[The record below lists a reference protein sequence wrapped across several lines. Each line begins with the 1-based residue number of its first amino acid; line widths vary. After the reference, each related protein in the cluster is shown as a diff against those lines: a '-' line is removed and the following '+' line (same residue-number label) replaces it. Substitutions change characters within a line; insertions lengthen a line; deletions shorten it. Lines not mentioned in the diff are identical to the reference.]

1 MRFGSFVFSISR
13 DPKGDHQVINNTLR
27 EVELAEAIGLDAV
40 WLTEHHFDGAVAYAD
55 PLVFGAAVAMKTQ
68 RVRIGFAVVELA
80 LHHPVRL
87 AVQTALLDHL
97 SQGRLIVGTG
107 RGSAYNAYEYIGFG
121 TTLEAGHEMLPEAE
135 ALLVKAWTSENVR
148 HDGRFWQ
155 VAFPELRPRPYQ
167 QPHPPLVRACIGE
180 ASLVEMAKLGRPVLI
195 GIQTLET
202 LRHRLQLYRDTM
214 LATGFSE
221 AEVEQA
227 LDQTWAQRGL
237 YVSENDTEAMET
249 ASLALQRYRDHLLAA
264 RQKYN
269 PGGVLPRPPGQAPLP
284 AKSWSMPS
292 WPAPRSGSRRRL
304 RSCAMPGCAI
314 SCSTSMWAR
323 YPMTRSSDRC
333 GSWVT
338 RCCLGC
344 RLMHRIGGDLY
355 QNMPERKRASAVSV
369 PMSYGPA

>member
-1 MRFGSFVFSISR
+1 MRFGSFVFSISG
-13 DPKGDHQVINNTLR
+13 DPKGDHQVIKNTLR

-107 RGSAYNAYEYIGFG
+107 RGSAYNEYEYIGFG
-121 TTLEAGHEMLPEAE
+121 TTLEQGNQMLPEAE
-135 ALLVKAWTSENVR
+135 ALLVKAWTSEDVR
-148 HDGRFWQ
+148 HEGRFWQ

-167 QPHPPLVRACIGE
+167 QPHPPLVRACISE
-180 ASLVEMAKLGRPVLI
+180 ASVVEMAKIGRPVLI

-202 LRHRLQLYRDTM
+202 LRHRFQLYQDTM
-214 LATGFSE
+214 RAAGFNA
-221 AEVEQA
+221 AEVETA

-237 YVSENDTEAMET
+237 YVSENDAEALAT
-249 ASLALQRYRDHLLAA
+249 ADLALQRYRAHLLAA

-269 PGGVLPRPPGQAPLP
+269 PGGVPPRPPGQAPPPGEVVEHAFLAGSPQRVAEQIAALRDAGVRNLLLNMNVGQIAPDKVERSIRLFGDKVLP
-284 AKSWSMPS
+284 LAPS
-292 WPAPRSGSRRRL
+292 
-304 RSCAMPGCAI
+304 
-314 SCSTSMWAR
+314 
-323 YPMTRSSDRC
+323 
-333 GSWVT
+333 
-338 RCCLGC
+338 
-344 RLMHRIGGDLY
+344 
-355 QNMPERKRASAVSV
+355 
-369 PMSYGPA
+369 

>member
-1 MRFGSFVFSISR
+1 VRFGSFVFSISGDR
-13 DPKGDHQVINNTLR
+13 REDHQVITNTLR

-121 TTLEAGHEMLPEAE
+121 TTMEIGNEMLPEAE
-135 ALLVKAWTSENVR
+135 ELLVKAWTSEDVR
-148 HDGRFWQ
+148 HEGRFWQ

-167 QPHPPLVRACIGE
+167 QPHPPLVRACISA
-180 ASLVEMAKLGRPVLI
+180 ASVGEMAQIGRPILI
-195 GIQTLET
+195 GIQTVET

-214 LATGFSE
+214 LAAGFST
-221 AEVEQA
+221 ADVELA
-227 LDQTWAQRGL
+227 LDHTWVQRGL
-237 YVSENDTEAMET
+237 YICDNEAEALET
-249 ASLALQRYRDHLLAA
+249 ADSALKRYRAHLLAA

-269 PGGVLPRPPGQAPLP
+269 PGGEPPRPPGQAPTAAEMVEHAFLV
-284 AKSWSMPS
+284 
-292 WPAPRSGSRRRL
+292 GS
-304 RSCAMPGCAI
+304 
-314 SCSTSMWAR
+314 
-323 YPMTRSSDRC
+323 
-333 GSWVT
+333 
-338 RCCLGC
+338 
-344 RLMHRIGGDLY
+344 
-355 QNMPERKRASAVSV
+355 PERVIDQIAALREVGVRNLLLNVNVGQIAHDKVERSMRLFGDKVLPLV
-369 PMSYGPA
+369 PS